1 MNTKEINVSLTIK
14 LKIDVPESM
23 SEREIK
29 DNICSN
35 FESVFN
41 HSGDEGRRISHY
53 ELESVEVMDNME
65 ALLKEP
71 GWVKAV
77 YQVSE
82 ADKQTVLLENFKQK
96 NGQADLGQVEK
107 MVVKDESGQWK
118 EIEPVQTYTF
128 EKSGENTVYIRFR
141 DITEI
146 PVFAFYGCM
155 ALKEIELPGTV
166 HSIGESAFRDC
177 KKMEFIYIPDSV
189 DTIGESAFSCCR
201 MLKGVLIP
209 DCLKVIQD
217 YTFFGCCSIGE
228 ITIPQSVTEIGDGA
242 FMKCRKLKKI
252 NIPHTVR
259 KIGETLFSG
268 CLQLS
273 SIVIE
278 APITK
283 IGSSFASRCGNLKN
297 LVLPDTLQEIGRYS
311 FSECRS
317 LDKIILP
324 AALSKI
330 SVWAFGDDG
339 LPFDTTSLAK
349 VAPAIDGDRFPNRL
363 SVGALRIPEGST
375 GYDTWIEALG
385 TRWVLEYT
393 KQES

>member
-29 DNICSN
+29 DNISSN

-82 ADKQTVLLENFKQK
+82 ADKQTVLLENFKRK

-228 ITIPQSVTEIGDGA
+228 IIIPQSVTEIGDGA

-297 LVLPDTLQEIGRYS
+297 LVLPDTLQEIGRYA

-339 LPFDTTSLAK
+339 LPFDTISLAK

-363 SVGALRIPEGST
+363 SVGMLRVPGGST

-385 TRWVLEYT
+385 TRWTLEYI
-393 KQES
+393 KEDS